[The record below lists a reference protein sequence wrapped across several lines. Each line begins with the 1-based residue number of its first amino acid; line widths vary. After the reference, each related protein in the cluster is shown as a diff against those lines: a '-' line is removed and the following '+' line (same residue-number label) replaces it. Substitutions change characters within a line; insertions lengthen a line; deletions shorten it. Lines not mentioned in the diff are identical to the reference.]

1 MYSIL
6 ADTSIFCFLIS
17 SPFHFNGTAEY
28 ILDTL
33 KKSHFYLEKKKKDL
47 ASEMILNKW
56 NF

>member
-33 KKSHFYLEKKKKDL
+33 KKSHFYLEKKKKKDL
-47 ASEMILNKW
+47 ASEMILSK
-56 NF
+56 